1 MLGVDNMYC
10 PNCGN
15 EMNGEKFCT
24 KCGYNIEERKE
35 AEEVRT
41 STTAPA
47 KTSKAGMA
55 VVIVV
60 VLMIFAVVGLII
72 FSTFKYVTGFIS
84 DKETAE
90 YIEVDNIK
98 VATVYKV
105 IGEKRS
111 ICGYSGSL
119 NLNGNG
125 DVVSYDYCNK
135 LSEEDERDYVD
146 YLVEEDGFQMSLG
159 SFKYNLYKE
168 VDGYVIT
175 ITIDDND
182 KITYTST
189 TDSKVD
195 SPDHVEM

>member
-1 MLGVDNMYC
+1 MYC

-24 KCGYNIEERKE
+24 QCGYNIEERKE
-35 AEEVRT
+35 AEEVST
-41 STTAPA
+41 STTTPA
-47 KTSKAGMA
+47 KTNKAGMA
-55 VVIVV
+55 VVIIV
-60 VLMIFAVVGLII
+60 VLMIFAIVGFII
-72 FSTFKYVTGFIS
+72 FLTFKFITGFIS

-105 IGEKRS
+105 LGEERS

-125 DVVSYDYCNK
+125 DVVSYDYCNN

-146 YLVEEDGFQMSLG
+146 YLVEVDGFQMSLG

-195 SPDHVEM
+195 SQDHVEM

>member
-1 MLGVDNMYC
+1 MYC

-24 KCGYNIEERKE
+24 QCGYNIEERKE
-35 AEEVRT
+35 AEEVST
-41 STTAPA
+41 STTTPA
-47 KTSKAGMA
+47 KTNKAGMA
-55 VVIVV
+55 VVIIV
-60 VLMIFAVVGLII
+60 VLMIFAIVGFII
-72 FSTFKYVTGFIS
+72 FLTFKFITGFIS

-105 IGEKRS
+105 LGEERS

-125 DVVSYDYCNK
+125 DVVSYDYCNN

-146 YLVEEDGFQMSLG
+146 YLVEVDGFQMSSG

-195 SPDHVEM
+195 SQDHVEM